1 MNTVDD
7 LLAQSLLL
15 HQPRVP
21 SDVVGHE
28 DLDYAGLT
36 EALLLRDGEVP
47 DRRDDRAAQSLAA
60 LCEAVVA
67 RCAPEQLAD
76 FLIDQVPQ
84 PRAAWILGCALRLAG
99 SHDGARFWWQYAA
112 GADDA
117 PASYCLYL
125 QHLAEGDT
133 HAAALWQAQA
143 GVHAPGDGQDADTDG
158 GSRTHR
164 VNTADAGLSTV
175 LQVFGRL
182 SRVTPRRHT
191 PAAQAVIDFVATEV
205 AIGYDRHPDLE
216 IPLPGEEF
224 AERLVVTATAFVRHP
239 ASSPEPRRVTNI
251 VGRGF
256 ILSGGSPRPDVPDV
270 PAGFM
275 LAGASAGPVPA
286 RTAGASDT
294 WSRCGLGSSGRR
306 GRGARCCARPLY
318 LADVFSAA
326 RACAQRTYFN
336 SARSATVLTPNAS
349 SSTSPSRSE
358 TPFSAEA
365 GAARISG
372 RLLSAQA
379 LSSTLSRSI
388 EAMRLLQVV

>member
-47 DRRDDRAAQSLAA
+47 DRGDDRAAQSLAA

-76 FLIDQVPQ
+76 FLTDQVPQ

-99 SHDGARFWWQYAA
+99 AHDGARFWWQYAA

-125 QHLAEGDT
+125 QHLADGDT

-143 GVHAPGDGQDADTDG
+143 GVHAPGDGHDADVDG
-158 GSRTHR
+158 GSRAHR
-164 VNTADAGLSTV
+164 VITADASLSTV
-175 LQVFGRL
+175 LQVLSRL

-216 IPLPGEEF
+216 IPLPGEDF
-224 AERLVVTATAFVRHP
+224 AERLVVIAAAFSMSDPGATE
-239 ASSPEPRRVTNI
+239 PEPLGALPNR
-251 VGRGF
+251 
-256 ILSGGSPRPDVPDV
+256 SPQDRAAEHV
-270 PAGFM
+270 PAPRRAQGPAR
-275 LAGASAGPVPA
+275 LLVKVTADGHQGASAHVFFKEAVAVCWEKATAAGGADPRGTRMSYYLNRVRTRATLALSPA
-286 RTAGASDT
+286 AAGYGTRAPFGIGAS
-294 WSRCGLGSSGRR
+294 RFR
-306 GRGARCCARPLY
+306 G
-318 LADVFSAA
+318 V
-326 RACAQRTYFN
+326 
-336 SARSATVLTPNAS
+336 
-349 SSTSPSRSE
+349 
-358 TPFSAEA
+358 
-365 GAARISG
+365 
-372 RLLSAQA
+372 
-379 LSSTLSRSI
+379 
-388 EAMRLLQVV
+388 

>member
-47 DRRDDRAAQSLAA
+47 DRGDDRAAQSLTA

-76 FLIDQVPQ
+76 FLTDQVPQ

-99 SHDGARFWWQYAA
+99 AHDGARFWWQYAA

-125 QHLAEGDT
+125 QHLADGDT

-143 GVHAPGDGQDADTDG
+143 GVHAPEAEDHEDDGHDTDADG
-158 GSRTHR
+158 GSPVHR
-164 VNTADAGLSTV
+164 VITADASLSTV
-175 LQVFGRL
+175 LQVLSRL

-216 IPLPGEEF
+216 IPLPGEDF
-224 AERLVVTATAFVRHP
+224 AERLVVIAAAFSLSDPRTAE
-239 ASSPEPRRVTNI
+239 PEPAGALPN
-251 VGRGF
+251 
-256 ILSGGSPRPDVPDV
+256 RPPQDRAAEHV
-270 PAGFM
+270 PAPRRAQGPAR
-275 LAGASAGPVPA
+275 LLVKVTADGHQGASAHVFFKEAVAVCWEKATAAGGADARGSRMSYYLNRVRTRATLALSPAAAGYGTGAPFGVGGPVFFRA
-286 RTAGASDT
+286 R
-294 WSRCGLGSSGRR
+294 
-306 GRGARCCARPLY
+306 
-318 LADVFSAA
+318 
-326 RACAQRTYFN
+326 
-336 SARSATVLTPNAS
+336 
-349 SSTSPSRSE
+349 
-358 TPFSAEA
+358 
-365 GAARISG
+365 
-372 RLLSAQA
+372 
-379 LSSTLSRSI
+379 
-388 EAMRLLQVV
+388 